1 MFNRQKRNNRRP
13 YQIKKTTIRDDFI
26 DKQILAIHK
35 AMAKKVLAKPELI
48 EQVKESLEQ
57 KREQGRM
64 GYGAYLTWFSLL
76 DIAPSDPKAFYDG
89 VIEYDKRMRK
99 LRRNTPFTNVLTEE
113 ERQQAIE
120 LDAIG
125 SLDDFNFML

>member
-1 MFNRQKRNNRRP
+1 MTFRSRSRRQKP

-48 EQVKESLEQ
+48 EQVKATLEQ
-57 KREQGRM
+57 KREDGRM

-76 DIAPSDPKAFYDG
+76 DIAPNDPDAFYQG

-99 LRRNTPFTNVLTEE
+99 LRRNTPFVNILTED
-113 ERQQAIE
+113 ERQKAIE
-120 LDAIG
+120 LDATG
-125 SLDDFNFML
+125 SLDDYNFML